1 MQDKEI
7 LERIAKGDKQAF
19 AVVYKEFYKPLCYYA
34 FKFFQDEITA
44 EDIVQK
50 TMVKLWEQRKKIT
63 EINSISSFLYRT
75 VHNNSINEL
84 KHRQVRDKHAD
95 NIKSELDAIAYE
107 SPDEEYEDRLNKML
121 MDAIND
127 LPPKK
132 SEIFKL
138 KYFKG
143 MKHKEIA
150 DQLGISYRTVETHI
164 VKGLQKLRETLG
176 DKNFFVDE

>member
-1 MQDKEI
+1 MQDKE
-7 LERIAKGDKQAF
+7 LFERIAKGDKQAF
-19 AVVYKEFYKPLCYYA
+19 AIVYNEYYRPLCYYA
-34 FKFFQDEITA
+34 FRFFQDEEAA

-50 TMVKLWEQRKKIT
+50 TMVKLWVQRKNIT
-63 EINSISSFLYRT
+63 NINSISSFLYRT

-84 KHRQVRDKHAD
+84 KHRQVIDKHAE
-95 NIKSELDAIAYE
+95 NVKSELDIMAYDDV
-107 SPDEEYEDRLNKML
+107 DEEYENRVSKVLR
-121 MDAIND
+121 DAID
-127 LPPKK
+127 SLPPKK

-138 KYFKG
+138 KYYKG

-176 DKNFFVDE
+176 DKTFFTDE